1 MSLTLLTYLL
11 VLISNEDALEVGQTQ
26 TDLECAMAIGY
37 LVRNAEQQGA
47 AMVGRMQKATDGSF
61 SVNVRLPAEGEEPG
75 QMVSMTCSPE
85 IV

>member
-47 AMVGRMQKATDGSF
+47 ADPDR
-61 SVNVRLPAEGEEPG
+61 P
-75 QMVSMTCSPE
+75 
-85 IV
+85 